1 MNGPFV
7 AGKHNHIIIIR
18 SSLVSHL
25 SFGER
30 VEVDDGY
37 IGEAPQY
44 IKCPMSVTNPAGI
57 NEIQG
62 RVRSWKET
70 VNRRF
75 KDLGISKQVYR
86 HDLPSHAEVF
96 RAIAV
101 ITQIAIDSDEKLFG
115 CTYRDH

>member
-7 AGKHNHIIIIR
+7 ASKHNDIIFFR

-30 VEVDDGY
+30 VEADDGY
-37 IGEAPQY
+37 IGEAPQH
-44 IKCPMSVTNPAGI
+44 IKCPMSVTNPAKI
-57 NEIQG
+57 KEMQG
-62 RVRSWKET
+62 RVRSREET
-70 VNRRF
+70 INIRS
-75 KDLGISKQVYR
+75 KDWGILKQVYR

-101 ITQIAIDSDEKLFG
+101 ITQIAIDSGEKCFS
-115 CTYRDH
+115 CIYRDH